1 VLIVARLYWIITAA
15 VLAVAVHAAYMLL
28 APARAFERNVERI
41 AGEAGRNAFFVI
53 PPVEQNRLFPAF
65 PSSDLFGACAF
76 DVSTA
81 KVALAAQMPKGL
93 WTLTIYSGA
102 GDVIYVLNDRQSG
115 ADSFT
120 VTLSL
125 APSLIEMLQQ
135 AGSEDAG
142 GTTGWDVQ
150 TAKPKG
156 IAVLWV
162 SIAEPELR
170 PAWEAILRQ
179 SSCKAVAS

>member
-1 VLIVARLYWIITAA
+1 MARLYWIITAA

-53 PPVEQNRLFPAF
+53 PPDEQNRLFPAF

-76 DVSTA
+76 DVSAA
-81 KVALAAQMPKGL
+81 KVALAAQLPKAM
-93 WTLTIYSGA
+93 WTLTVYSGA

-115 ADSFT
+115 VDSFT

-179 SSCKAVAS
+179 SSCKTVAS

>member
-1 VLIVARLYWIITAA
+1 MARLYWIITAI

-28 APARAFERNVERI
+28 APARAFNRNVERI

-53 PPVEQNRLFPAF
+53 TPNEQNRLFPAF
-65 PSSDLFGACAF
+65 PSTDLFGACAF

-81 KVALAAQMPKGL
+81 KVALAAQMPRGL
-93 WTLTIYSGA
+93 WTLTVYSGA
-102 GDVIYVLNDRQSG
+102 GDVVYVLNDRQSG

-120 VTLSL
+120 VTFSL

-135 AGSEDAG
+135 AGEDTG
-142 GTTGWDVQ
+142 GTTGWEVQ
-150 TAKPKG
+150 TPKPKG

-179 SSCKAVAS
+179 SSCRTVAS

>member
-1 VLIVARLYWIITAA
+1 MARLYWIITAA
-15 VLAVAVHAAYMLL
+15 VLAVAVHAAYLLL
-28 APARAFERNVERI
+28 APARAFEHNVQQI
-41 AGEAGRNAFFVI
+41 AGETGRNAFFVI
-53 PPVEQNRLFPAF
+53 APDDQNRLFPAY

-76 DVSTA
+76 DVSTE
-81 KVALAAQMPKGL
+81 KVALAARLPKGL
-93 WTLTIYSGA
+93 WTLTVYSGG
-102 GDVIYVLNDRQSG
+102 GDVIYVLNDRQAG
-115 ADSFT
+115 ADNFT
-120 VTLSL
+120 VTFSL

-135 AGSEDAG
+135 AGSDDTG

-162 SIAEPELR
+162 SIAEAELR

-179 SSCKAVAS
+179 SSCKVVES